1 MGPVGRL
8 AAKGDGLP
16 REAITLV
23 AVCGP
28 PWGVPGAEAV
38 CVAWRGAVCG
48 VGLGGGVRDGEDV
61 GEGFG

>member
-1 MGPVGRL
+1 MASHGR
-8 AAKGDGLP
+8 P
-16 REAITLV
+16 ITLV